1 MRRKKRWQEHPARPD
16 LVEALCARHGL
27 PPLIA
32 RILLNRGLAAP
43 EDILA
48 FLEPSLEKL
57 RPPFALPDL
66 EKAAARLGEAVRRG
80 ETVAVYGDYDA
91 DGLTSTCLLH
101 SFLQELGVP
110 CISHIPDRLKEGYGL
125 KIPALQELARQARL
139 LVTVDCGVSDVA
151 EVAWAKAH
159 GLEVIVTDHH
169 ELPPELPPALAVV
182 NPKRGGEDYPFAELA
197 GVGVALLLA
206 LGVRAQLRESG
217 WFEEHPEPNLRSYL
231 DLVALGTAA
240 DVVPMVGENRILVRQ
255 GLKVLEESRRPG
267 LVALKEVAGLEGK
280 PISYRDAV
288 FRLAPRLNAAGRLG
302 EAKGALE
309 LLLSRDL
316 AQARLQARHLT
327 DLNRQR
333 QALEEGVLRQVLAL
347 LRTPGMMD
355 RRVWVLAGEGWHPG
369 VLGIVAAR
377 LAEEHHRP
385 VALVSLENGRGRG
398 SARSIEGFH
407 LFRGLQA
414 CHKLLFRYGGHRF
427 AAGFEVAA
435 ADLEALQEG
444 LEEALAA
451 QVGAETPRPTL
462 KVDALVELGDL
473 DAFFYQHLE
482 RLRPFG
488 PGNPEPVL
496 ACAGVDCLTSR
507 VVAARH
513 LKVQLA
519 QNGCLMEA
527 IAFDMAGAH
536 PLSGAL
542 EVAFSPRFSY
552 FQGRLQPELRLLD
565 WGGGGRRGRWAPP
578 PPPHTPLPHP
588 HKGPGKARPQ
598 PPIPRP

>member
-1 MRRKKRWQEHPARPD
+1 MRRKKRWQEHPEQR
-16 LVEALCARHGL
+16 EAVGEVSARHGL

-32 RILLNRGLAAP
+32 RILVNRGLAAA

-57 RPPFALPDL
+57 RPPFGLPDL
-66 EKAAARLGEAVRRG
+66 EKAAARLGEAVRQR
-80 ETVAVYGDYDA
+80 ETVAVYGDYDV
-91 DGLTSTCLLH
+91 DGLTSACLLQH
-101 SFLQELGVP
+101 FFQELGLT
-110 CISHIPDRLKEGYGL
+110 CLTHIPDRLKEGYGL
-125 KIPALQELARQARL
+125 KIPALQELARSAGL

-151 EVAWAKAH
+151 EVAWAQEH

-182 NPKRGGEDYPFAELA
+182 NPKRGGEDYPFADLA
-197 GVGVALLLA
+197 GVGVALLVA
-206 LGVRAQLRESG
+206 LGVRAYLRDRG
-217 WFEEHPEPNLRSYL
+217 WFEKHPEPNLRAYL

-302 EAKGALE
+302 QARGALE
-309 LLLSRDL
+309 LLMSRDL

-333 QALEEGVLRQVLAL
+333 QALEEVVLRQALNL
-347 LRTPGMMD
+347 LRAPGMLD
-355 RRVWVLAGEGWHPG
+355 RRVWVLAGEGWHRG
-369 VLGIVAAR
+369 VIGIVAAR
-377 LAEEHHRP
+377 LAEAHHRP
-385 VALVSLENGRGRG
+385 VALVSLEDGRGRG
-398 SARSIEGFH
+398 SARSVEGFH

-414 CHKLLFRYGGHRF
+414 CHKLLPRFGGHRA

-435 ADLEALQEG
+435 GDLEALQEG
-444 LEEALAA
+444 LERALAA
-451 QVGAETPRPTL
+451 QVGGEPLRLTL
-462 KVDALVELGDL
+462 KVDAQVELGDL
-473 DAFFYQHLE
+473 DAFFYHHLE

-496 ACAGVDCLTSR
+496 ACAGVECLTSR
-507 VVAARH
+507 VVADRH

-527 IAFDMAGAH
+527 IAFDMASAH
-536 PLSGAL
+536 PLAGAL
-542 EVAFSPRFSY
+542 EVAFSPRFSF
-552 FQGRLQPELRLLD
+552 FQGRLHPELRLLD
-565 WGGGGRRGRWAPP
+565 WGRA
-578 PPPHTPLPHP
+578 
-588 HKGPGKARPQ
+588 
-598 PPIPRP
+598 

>member
-1 MRRKKRWQEHPARPD
+1 MRRKKIWRTYPEQLE
-16 LVEALCARHGL
+16 LINELSARHGVPRL
-27 PPLIA
+27 VA
-32 RILLNRGLAAP
+32 RILLNRGLI
-43 EDILA
+43 DSQDVLA

-57 RPPFALPDL
+57 HPPFALPGL
-66 EKAAARLGEAVRRG
+66 EKAAARLAEAVRRR
-80 ETVAVYGDYDA
+80 ERVVVYGDYDV

-101 SFLQELGVP
+101 DFFRELGLD
-110 CISHIPDRLKEGYGL
+110 CLTYIPDRLREGYGL
-125 KIPALQELARQARL
+125 KLPALQELARRAKL
-139 LVTVDCGVSDVA
+139 LVTVDCGISDA
-151 EVAWAKAH
+151 GEVAWAMDN

-182 NPKRGGEDYPFAELA
+182 NPKRGGEDYPFGDLA

-206 LGVRAQLRESG
+206 LGVRANLRESG
-217 WFEEHPEPNLRSYL
+217 WFKKRPEPNLRSYL

-240 DVVPMVGENRILVRQ
+240 DVAPMQGENRILVRE

-267 LVALKEVAGLEGK
+267 LVALKEAAGLEGK
-280 PISYRDAV
+280 PVSYRDAV

-302 EAKGALE
+302 QAKSALE

-316 AQARLQARHLT
+316 AQARTQARYLS

-333 QALEEGVLRQVLAL
+333 QGLEEQVRRQALELADRQNL
-347 LRTPGMMD
+347 GD

-377 LAEEHHRP
+377 LAEAYHRP

-398 SARSIEGFH
+398 SARSVEGFH
-407 LFRGLQA
+407 LFQGLTA
-414 CHKLLFRYGGHRF
+414 CKNILARFGGHQA

-435 ADLEALQEG
+435 GDVEALQDA
-444 LEEALAA
+444 LEEAFIQ
-451 QVGAETPRPTL
+451 QVGPEHLKPTL
-462 KVDALVELGDL
+462 KVDALVQLEEL
-473 DAFFYQHLE
+473 DAQFYHQLE

-496 ACAGVDCLTSR
+496 ACAGVECLSSR
-507 VVAARH
+507 IVGERH

-527 IAFDMAGAH
+527 IAFDRAGAH
-536 PLSGAL
+536 PLAGPL
-542 EVAFSPRFSY
+542 EVAFSPRFSF
-552 FQGRLQPELRLLD
+552 FQGRLHPELRLLD
-565 WGGGGRRGRWAPP
+565 WGR
-578 PPPHTPLPHP
+578 
-588 HKGPGKARPQ
+588 
-598 PPIPRP
+598 